1 MSQEENQPIE
11 QKEQVRMSPNR
22 RQRRH
27 MMRQGGMLKYIN
39 KLSFFH
45 PTRVAIRQQNMENG
59 RKMHDSNLD
68 AIEKMQAERLEDSMD
83 RLKETWSDIGYNAEE
98 IEMLEEARILTIFK
112 DKKTYRADK
121 KKARKLI
128 KDATNSFRS
137 RNNS

>member
-27 MMRQGGMLKYIN
+27 MMRQSGMFKYIN
-39 KLSFFH
+39 RLSFFH